1 VLDTKVHEPTLLRL
15 EQKKVDLKGHFSSTI
30 LLEIETLLISSTEFV
45 EERANI
51 LHCQYS
57 LFSVFVTIK
66 FLCPEAR
73 ASKTC
78 KAFGSFDFSRIQK
91 IVAHHQFP
99 NDLKKTDGKRVEE
112 DTRGT

>member
-1 VLDTKVHEPTLLRL
+1 
-15 EQKKVDLKGHFSSTI
+15 
-30 LLEIETLLISSTEFV
+30 V
-45 EERANI
+45 EETANI
-51 LHCQYS
+51 LHCV
-57 LFSVFVTIK
+57 FSVFVTK
-66 FLCPEAR
+66 LNFSEAR

-91 IVAHHQFP
+91 IVVHQFP